1 MSGSS
6 RRSGEDEGDDWAKG
20 FETYA
25 GLDTLGLPR
34 AAGAG
39 GAHRF
44 RPLRGLA
51 LTVGVLLL
59 LAAAAAVHGLF
70 VDVDAFRLSG
80 LSTPGGHTAAPN
92 GLDAA
97 VDREGPASS
106 LQLWAMA
113 ATAGFFIA
121 WFHRTRTNAEV
132 LDPGSCSTGPGWAI
146 GVWFVPLVNLVMPW
160 LIARDVT
167 RASVRPAPAHTGRG
181 APFALLNAWWLA
193 WVASKV
199 LALIG
204 SRLPAA
210 GADVAA
216 AHRGAGVMIAIDV
229 LNLAAAVLAILYVR
243 QLTYRQERASAGATG

>member
-1 MSGSS
+1 M
-6 RRSGEDEGDDWAKG
+6 RSGEDEGDGWAKG

-34 AAGAG
+34 TAGAG
-39 GAHRF
+39 GANRF

-80 LSTPGGHTAAPN
+80 PSSPGGPTAPPN

-97 VDREGPASS
+97 VDREGPASR
-106 LQLWAMA
+106 LQSWAMA

-121 WFHRTRTNAEV
+121 WFHRARTNAEA

-146 GVWFVPLVNLVMPW
+146 GVWFVPLVNFVMPW

-167 RASVRPAPAHTGRG
+167 RASVRSAPAHKGGR
-181 APFALLNAWWLA
+181 APLALLNAWWLA

-199 LALIG
+199 LPLIG
-204 SRLPAA
+204 SRLPATGDEVATAHRTA
-210 GADVAA
+210 GAW
-216 AHRGAGVMIAIDV
+216 IATDV
-229 LNLAAAVLAILYVR
+229 LNLAAAVLAILYVW
-243 QLTYRQERASAGATG
+243 QLTNHQERASVVAPA